1 MLNRILSI
9 LVIAVCF
16 SSTAQ
21 KKQVVLSVTP
31 KDAEVGENVVI
42 TVETNIKGEIAL
54 DNLPSSFNY
63 GASSGSQMY
72 QRMDYSTGKVITY
85 YSISQS
91 GVITKP
97 GTFKIGPA
105 YVKSR
110 GR

>member
-54 DNLPSSFNY
+54 DIFLVHS
-63 GASSGSQMY
+63 
-72 QRMDYSTGKVITY
+72 ITEPVLEVRC
-85 YSISQS
+85 INEW
-91 GVITKP
+91 ITP
-97 GTFKIGPA
+97 PE
-105 YVKSR
+105 R
-110 GR
+110 